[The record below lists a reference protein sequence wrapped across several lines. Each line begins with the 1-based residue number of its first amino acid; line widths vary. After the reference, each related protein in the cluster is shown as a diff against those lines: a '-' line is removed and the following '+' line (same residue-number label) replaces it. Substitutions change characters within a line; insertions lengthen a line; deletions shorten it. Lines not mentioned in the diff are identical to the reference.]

1 MAVLMVTGNTAIIPN
16 PIWNVLSSVRTLTG
30 TLGIEMGD
38 VEVGSTHYHA
48 LFGVAVVLLIITLI
62 INMSAVAI
70 LSYIKEGRMGSRA
83 KRPLIQSRNFDLV
96 KEKLQSWFRI
106 ILLALLAL
114 LLLVA
119 GLWEVVLIIIL
130 ADCCLAP
137 WQEPDLKAPYRAGSI
152 CLRHCC
158 CDSCFS
164 HSGNNSELYYCERIA
179 SDIVAIPDAATHRSW
194 QKWRHFSGDC
204 RNIIPGCR
212 SNCYCPPSWCR
223 SGDLFGRIYP

>member
-1 MAVLMVTGNTAIIPN
+1 M
-16 PIWNVLSSVRTLTG
+16 LSSVRTLTG

-130 ADCCLAP
+130 AAAV
-137 WQEPDLKAPYRAGSI
+137 WHHGRNRIS
-152 CLRHCC
+152 RHHIEQVAFACVIAAAIG
-158 CDSCFS
+158 CFS
-164 HSGNNSELYYCERIA
+164 HSGNNSELYYCERIT
-179 SDIVAIPDAATHRSW
+179 SDIVAIPDAAAHGSW
-194 QKWRHFSGDC
+194 QKWRHFPGDC

-223 SGDLFGRIYP
+223 SGDLSGRIYP